1 MVKSMLGGYIGKILR
16 VNLSNKNIKV
26 EALNMDLAKQYI
38 GGRGLATKYYYDE
51 VKDLRIDPLSKDNKL
66 IFAAGP
72 LTGTPAPSASR
83 FMVVTKGAL
92 NNAIASSN
100 SGGFWG
106 PELKFAGFDMI
117 IIEGKSEKPVY
128 LWVHDGVAELKDAS
142 KLWGKDVH
150 ETEDMI
156 QEQLGDKGIKVSAIG
171 PAGENLVK
179 FAAIINEK
187 HRAAGRTGVGAVMG
201 SKNLKAIAVR
211 GHGKVPIA
219 NRDQFKE
226 VLKDKLNKIKANSVT
241 AQGLPAYGTA
251 ILVNIINAQGMY
263 PTHNFQEGTFE
274 YANDLSGEAMSEK
287 YLIKNKACFACPIA
301 CGRITKLD
309 GKDSEGPEYETL
321 WGYSADCGVTDFKKV
336 IEANYYA
343 DKLGLDTITTA
354 TTIAAAMELNEK
366 GYIPK
371 KDITGPDLKF
381 GNADAIVE
389 YTKDIAYRKGFG
401 NKMAEGSKKLA
412 MSYNHPEISISVKGQ
427 ELPAYD
433 PRGAYGHALEYATS
447 NRGGCHVRGY
457 MISPEILGLPEKLD
471 PLTTTNK
478 PFWTKTFQDLTAVID
493 SAGDCLFTSFALGAD
508 DYKDLLNAV
517 TGFEYTTEEMMR
529 AGERIWNLER
539 VFDLK
544 VGFTGKD
551 DTLPERFL
559 NTPMPAGPIKGSVV
573 PLNVLLPEYYS
584 LRGWDKEGVPTSSKL
599 KELNIS

>member
-1 MVKSMLGGYIGKILR
+1 MPGGYIGKILR
-16 VNLSNKNIKV
+16 VNLSNKNIKI

-51 VKDLRIDPLSKDNKL
+51 VKDLNIDPLSKDNKL

-83 FMVVTKGAL
+83 YMVVTKGAL

-117 IIEGKSEKPVY
+117 IIEGRSEKPVY
-128 LWVHDGVAELKDAS
+128 LWVHDGSAELKDAS
-142 KLWGKDVH
+142 DLWGKDTH

-156 QEQLGDKGIKVSAIG
+156 QDKLKDKFVRVTAIG
-171 PAGENLVK
+171 PGGENLVK

-201 SKNLKAIAVR
+201 SKKLKAIAVR

-219 NRDQFKE
+219 NRDQFKD

-263 PTHNFQEGTFE
+263 PTHNFQSGTFE
-274 YANDLSGEAMSEK
+274 HANDLSGEAMAEK

-321 WGYSADCGVTDFKKV
+321 WSYSADCGVTNFEKV

-401 NKMAEGSKKLA
+401 NKLAEGSKKLA
-412 MSYNHPEISISVKGQ
+412 MSYNHPEMSISVKGQ

-471 PLTTTNK
+471 PLVTTNK

-508 DYKDLLNAV
+508 DYRDLLNAV
-517 TGFEYTTEEMMR
+517 TGFDYTTEEMMR

-559 NTPMPAGPIKGSVV
+559 NTPMPDGPVKGSVV
-573 PLNVLLPEYYS
+573 PLSTMLPEYYT
-584 LRGWDKEGVPTSSKL
+584 LRGWSKEGVPTSSKL

>member
-1 MVKSMLGGYIGKILR
+1 MPGGYIGKILR
-16 VNLSNKNIKV
+16 VNLSNKDIKT
-26 EALNMDLAKQYI
+26 EALNMDLARHYI

-51 VKDLRIDPLSKDNKL
+51 VKNLNIDPLSKENKL

-83 FMVVTKGAL
+83 YMVVTKGAL

-128 LWVHDGVAELKDAS
+128 LWVHDGSAELKDAS
-142 KLWGKDVH
+142 DLWGKDTH

-156 QEQLGDKGIKVSAIG
+156 QEKLKDKGIRVTAIG

-211 GHGKVPIA
+211 GHGKVPIS
-219 NRDQFKE
+219 NRDQFKD
-226 VLKDKLNKIKANSVT
+226 VLKDKLSKIKANSVT

-251 ILVNIINAQGMY
+251 VLVNIINAQGMY
-263 PTHNFQEGTFE
+263 PTHNFQRGTFE
-274 YANDLSGEAMSEK
+274 SANDLSGEAMSEK

-321 WGYSADCGVTDFKKV
+321 WSYSADCGVTNFEKV

-401 NKMAEGSKKLA
+401 NKLAEGSKKLA

-471 PLTTTNK
+471 PLVTTNK

-508 DYKDLLNAV
+508 DYRDLLNAV
-517 TGFEYTTEEMMR
+517 TGFEYTTEEMMK

-559 NTPMPAGPIKGSVV
+559 NTPMPDGPVKGSVV
-573 PLNVLLPEYYS
+573 PLSVMLPEYYT
-584 LRGWDKEGVPTSSKL
+584 LRGWSKDGVPTDAKL

>member
-1 MVKSMLGGYIGKILR
+1 MPGGYIGKILR
-16 VNLSNKNIKV
+16 VNLSNKNIKI

-51 VKDLRIDPLSKDNKL
+51 VKDLNIDPLSKDNKL

-83 FMVVTKGAL
+83 YMVVTKGAL

-117 IIEGKSEKPVY
+117 IIEGRSEKPVY
-128 LWVHDGVAELKDAS
+128 LWVHDGSAELKDAS
-142 KLWGKDVH
+142 DLWGKDTH

-156 QEQLGDKGIKVSAIG
+156 QDKLKDKFVRVTAIG
-171 PAGENLVK
+171 PGGENLVK

-201 SKNLKAIAVR
+201 SKKLKAIAVR

-219 NRDQFKE
+219 NRDQFKD

-263 PTHNFQEGTFE
+263 PTHNFQSGTFE
-274 YANDLSGEAMSEK
+274 HANDLSGEAMAEK

-321 WGYSADCGVTDFKKV
+321 WSYSADCGVTNFEKV

-401 NKMAEGSKKLA
+401 NKLAEGSKKLA
-412 MSYNHPEISISVKGQ
+412 MSYNHPEMSISVKGQ

-433 PRGAYGHALEYATS
+433 PRGAYGH
-447 NRGGCHVRGY
+447 
-457 MISPEILGLPEKLD
+457 
-471 PLTTTNK
+471 
-478 PFWTKTFQDLTAVID
+478 
-493 SAGDCLFTSFALGAD
+493 
-508 DYKDLLNAV
+508 
-517 TGFEYTTEEMMR
+517 
-529 AGERIWNLER
+529 
-539 VFDLK
+539 
-544 VGFTGKD
+544 
-551 DTLPERFL
+551 
-559 NTPMPAGPIKGSVV
+559 
-573 PLNVLLPEYYS
+573 
-584 LRGWDKEGVPTSSKL
+584 
-599 KELNIS
+599 

>member
-1 MVKSMLGGYIGKILR
+1 MPGGYIGKILR
-16 VNLSNKNIKV
+16 VNLSNKNIKI
-26 EALNMDLAKQYI
+26 EALNMDLARHYI

-51 VKDLRIDPLSKDNKL
+51 VKDLNIDPLSKDNKL

-83 FMVVTKGAL
+83 YMVVTKGAL

-128 LWVHDGVAELKDAS
+128 LWVHDSAAELKDAS
-142 KLWGKDVH
+142 DLWGKDTH

-156 QEQLGDKGIKVSAIG
+156 QDKLKDKLVRVTAIG

-219 NRDQFKE
+219 NKDQFKD

-251 ILVNIINAQGMY
+251 VLVNIINAQGMY
-263 PTHNFQEGTFE
+263 PTHNFQTGTFKQ
-274 YANDLSGEAMSEK
+274 ANDLSGEAMSEK

-321 WGYSADCGVTDFKKV
+321 WSYSADCGVTNFEKV

-343 DKLGLDTITTA
+343 DTLGLDTITTA

-401 NKMAEGSKKLA
+401 NKLAEGSKKLA

-471 PLTTTNK
+471 PLVTTNK

-508 DYKDLLNAV
+508 DYRDLLNAV
-517 TGFEYTTEEMMR
+517 TGFDYTTEEMMM

-559 NTPMPAGPIKGSVV
+559 NTPMPDGPVKGSVV
-573 PLNVLLPEYYS
+573 PLNVMLPEYYA
-584 LRGWDKEGVPTSSKL
+584 LRGWSKEGVPTSSKL